1 MALYSIEEADVI
13 EVVQSA
19 ILASPD
25 LEGKC
30 EVVEER
36 FRSEYRYPLKVVFVI
51 EGEHVEIVT
60 TYPLKGKSSK

>member
-1 MALYSIEEADVI
+1 MALYSIKEADVI
-13 EVVQSA
+13 EVVQLA

-25 LEGKC
+25 MKGKC

-51 EGEHVEIVT
+51 EGDST
-60 TYPLKGKSSK
+60 K

>member
-1 MALYSIEEADVI
+1 
-13 EVVQSA
+13 
-19 ILASPD
+19 

-36 FRSEYRYPLKVVFVI
+36 FRSEFRYPLKVVFLI